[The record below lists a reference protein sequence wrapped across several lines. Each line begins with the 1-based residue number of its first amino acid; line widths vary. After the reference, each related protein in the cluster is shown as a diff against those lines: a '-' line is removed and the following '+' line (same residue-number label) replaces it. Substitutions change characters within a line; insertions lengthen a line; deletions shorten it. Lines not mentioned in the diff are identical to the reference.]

1 MARIPIT
8 GGFSIIPEG
17 TYVFRVYD
25 VSYDEEF
32 GKIQV
37 KLVNAQGATMTERF
51 SIKDKNDQLNE
62 KALSAFSFFAK
73 NVMNN
78 FNMDD
83 LSPEEMIDHYVRAEV
98 IHTTVPSRTD
108 PTKTVTFVNLGEKSP
123 ADGFDTEPTKRALT
137 LGKENKVPVTQ
148 GLDLD
153 SLLG

>member
-25 VSYDEEF
+25 ASYDEEF

-37 KLVNAQGATMTERF
+37 KLVNAQGATTTERF

-62 KALSAFSFFAK
+62 RALSAFSFFAK
-73 NVMNN
+73 NVMND
-78 FNMDD
+78 FSMDD

-98 IHTTVPSRTD
+98 KHTIVPSRTD
-108 PTKTVTFVNLGEKSP
+108 PTKTVTFVNLGDLSP

-137 LGKENKVPVTQ
+137 LGKAPVAQPTQ

-153 SLLG
+153 SLLK